1 MDIKERILSS
11 VTKEAVPIY
20 KVAVQAGVCTTTCSK
35 YLYVLEAEGKV
46 VLTSFGNMKLVRRK
60 P

>member
-1 MDIKERILSS
+1 MDIKERILSA

-20 KVAVQAGVCTTTCSK
+20 KVAAQAGVCTTTCSK